1 MGRAVVTL
9 AALVLALLAVL
20 PVNARAESLPLDTW
34 VLKPQDIGP
43 AATELSR
50 KPFDARDMYPDGEGT
65 LFEVRRANVV
75 GGLLVRFAV
84 SDLIGLNIHL
94 VEHRNHDWAS
104 PSSQLKG
111 VAVDPGLPPDTYLSS
126 LQHFGDGKRSVQGEV
141 AVGRT
146 RVWVTVYEREL
157 SSTVTDDELTA
168 LRLSLLR
175 KQIEAVVPAPDLPVT
190 DDSPV
195 AKVGRDLGYQL
206 AFFSV
211 VMLLAAVL
219 AGSAAATLR
228 DRGSREVF
236 ASLFKRSARQQRWTD
251 IGPALRRV
259 SRRRLRASVVRITVI
274 CALVAVCIGMPGL
287 SLWLGLF
294 LLVGAM
300 VVLQL
305 LGAARRGGSSLPS
318 SRTTVVLGFLGG
330 AGSLA
335 TMAAGFFFV
344 VAAVSGQLFVHSLEP
359 LLITGPM
366 ALFGVFFLSSG
377 RQAIRFARRLA
388 QPEVRRLIQGD
399 QRRPVLLLRSFQDD
413 SLEVRVHAENE
424 ATPVERLNIES
435 FARFEEVV
443 AWALWKHG
451 PIRAIGQPGTRLQPL
466 GAVRDYYS
474 DDQWQPA
481 VREYIDESALIVFV
495 VGRSPGLLW
504 EVENVRAHGA
514 LAKCVFILPPVP
526 LEEIEPRVE
535 VLAGALGLD
544 HDRLRWDSGTYP
556 LVLVFDEHGVP
567 RLVVGPGRD
576 DRAYALALALATTG
590 ISARPGEL
598 GDAHPDWRGTPRR
611 PVGDLLVRFD
621 PARATRPRKSFVSRL
636 LDAILILTP

>member
-1 MGRAVVTL
+1 MNPRAVTTL
-9 AALVLALLAVL
+9 VVFVLAFL
-20 PVNARAESLPLDTW
+20 PGIAQAESLPLESW

-50 KPFDARDMYPDGEGT
+50 KPFNARDLYPDGEGT
-65 LFEVRRANVV
+65 LFDVQRANVV
-75 GGLLVRFAV
+75 GGILVRFAV
-84 SDLIGLNIHL
+84 SDRIGLNIHL
-94 VEHRNHDWAS
+94 IEHRNHDWAS
-104 PSSQLKG
+104 PSSRLKS
-111 VAVDPGLPPDTYLSS
+111 ATADPALPAGTYLSG

-141 AVGRT
+141 AIGRT
-146 RVWVTVYEREL
+146 RVWVTVYERAL
-157 SSTVTDDELTA
+157 SSPVTDDELVA
-168 LRLSLLR
+168 LRSSLLR
-175 KQIEAVVPAPDLPVT
+175 KQIAAVVPAPDLQVT
-190 DDSPV
+190 DDSPI

-219 AGSAAATLR
+219 AGSIAATAR

-236 ASLFKRSARQQRWTD
+236 ASHFKRVTDHRWSD
-251 IGPALRRV
+251 IGPELRRV
-259 SRRRLRASVVRITVI
+259 SRKRLRASTVRITVI
-274 CALVAVCIGMPGL
+274 SALVAVCIGAPGL
-287 SLWLGLF
+287 NLLLGLF

-305 LGAARRGGSSLPS
+305 LSALLRRGSSLPS
-318 SRTTVVLGFLGG
+318 SRTTVVLGFLG
-330 AGSLA
+330 ATGSLA
-335 TMAAGFFFV
+335 TMASGFFFI
-344 VAAVSGQLFVHSLEP
+344 VAAVSGQLFVHSLQP
-359 LLITGPM
+359 LLITVPM
-366 ALFGVFFLSSG
+366 ALFGVTFLSSG

-388 QPEVRRLIQGD
+388 QPEVRRLIKD
-399 QRRPVLLLRSFQDD
+399 DPRPPVLLLRSFQDD

-481 VREYIDESALIVFV
+481 VRKYIDDSALIVFV

-504 EVENVRAHGA
+504 EVENVRSHRA
-514 LAKCVFILPPVP
+514 LAKCVFVLPPVS
-526 LEEIEPRVE
+526 LEEIELRIE
-535 VLAGALGLD
+535 VLASALGLD
-544 HDRLRWDSGTYP
+544 PGRLRWTSGTYP
-556 LVLVFDEHGVP
+556 LVLVLDERGVP

-576 DRAYALALALATTG
+576 DRAYALALANATAG
-590 ISARPGEL
+590 ISARPAEL
-598 GDAHPDWRGTPRR
+598 SDAHPDWRGAPR
-611 PVGDLLVRFD
+611 PVEDLLVRFD
-621 PARATRPRKSFVSRL
+621 PARAARSRKSFTSRL
-636 LDAILILTP
+636 LDAVLLITP